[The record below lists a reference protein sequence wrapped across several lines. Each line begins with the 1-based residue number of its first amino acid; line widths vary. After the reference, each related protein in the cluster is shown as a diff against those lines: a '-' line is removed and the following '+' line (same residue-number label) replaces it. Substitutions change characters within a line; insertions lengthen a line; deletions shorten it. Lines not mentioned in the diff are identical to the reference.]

1 MAYFS
6 QILIKLKEKEG
17 CSIQLISASVKW
29 NKEVDTFL
37 NQLFLK
43 WQYIFGSPLEA
54 VRYMKIG
61 FNFVQVENDKLE
73 KILRKQFFFLINFII
88 NV

>member
-6 QILIKLKEKEG
+6 QLLIKLREKEG
-17 CSIQLISASVKW
+17 CSIQLISTSVKW
-29 NKEVDTFL
+29 NKEVDMFL

-54 VRYMKIG
+54 VRYMKMG
-61 FNFVQVENDKLE
+61 FNFVQVEDDKLE
-73 KILRKQFFFLINFII
+73 KILRKHFFF
-88 NV
+88 